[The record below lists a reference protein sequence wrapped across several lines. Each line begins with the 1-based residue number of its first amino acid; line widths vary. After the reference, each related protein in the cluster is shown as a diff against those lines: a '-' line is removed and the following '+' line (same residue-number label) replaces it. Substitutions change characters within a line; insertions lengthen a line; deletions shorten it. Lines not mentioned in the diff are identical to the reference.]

1 MEEYKYDVFISYS
14 RKDTKTADKI
24 CEALDRAGITYF
36 IDRQGVG
43 GGMEFPTVLSQAIR
57 ESKVFLFLASKNS
70 YESKFTQSEIVYAF
84 NKKQKQDIIPY
95 IIDGSTLPEELAFT
109 FSAINWRD
117 VKHHPIDT
125 VLVNDIRESVGKKEI
140 SPETFQPAPKPKF
153 SGKMLAQIVFCIS
166 AVYFLFI
173 IISKI
178 ASASYLYSFTNIS
191 IVLLFIIFI
200 LLLIGFIRP
209 QSVDLDT
216 RKDVAKFYLSSF
228 FFFFIV
234 AGLVASEKNYAISED
249 YQEEIP
255 KTLVLYY
262 SQTGNTKAVA
272 DEIAQKLDADIE
284 EIVAVNPYDGDFQAT
299 IDRCKQEREQGILP
313 DIQPIE
319 ADLADY
325 DVIFLGYPVW
335 FGTYAPPVITFLNN
349 VDLSGKMIVP
359 FCTFGSGGLESSVK
373 DLTEKQPNAEI
384 LPGYGVR
391 AARME
396 AMPQEVDQFLK
407 ANGFL
412 EGEYTQ
418 LAGFPEQHPVSEEEA
433 AIFDAAVDGYPM
445 LHAKAT
451 SVAARTIPDGREY
464 LFTAVDLPREDKPDM
479 PPVGEMQVYVTVI
492 DGTAPVFTKVIR

>member
-1 MEEYKYDVFISYS
+1 MAAMILAVSCGQK
-14 RKDTKTADKI
+14 KA
-24 CEALDRAGITYF
+24 
-36 IDRQGVG
+36 Q
-43 GGMEFPTVLSQAIR
+43 
-57 ESKVFLFLASKNS
+57 KV
-70 YESKFTQSEIVYAF
+70 
-84 NKKQKQDIIPY
+84 
-95 IIDGSTLPEELAFT
+95 
-109 FSAINWRD
+109 
-117 VKHHPIDT
+117 
-125 VLVNDIRESVGKKEI
+125 
-140 SPETFQPAPKPKF
+140 
-153 SGKMLAQIVFCIS
+153 
-166 AVYFLFI
+166 
-173 IISKI
+173 
-178 ASASYLYSFTNIS
+178 
-191 IVLLFIIFI
+191 
-200 LLLIGFIRP
+200 
-209 QSVDLDT
+209 
-216 RKDVAKFYLSSF
+216 
-228 FFFFIV
+228 
-234 AGLVASEKNYAISED
+234 
-249 YQEEIP
+249 
-255 KTLVLYY
+255 LVLYY
-262 SQTGNTKAVA
+262 SQTDNTKLVA
-272 DEIAQKLDADIE
+272 EDIAGKLGADIE
-284 EIVAVNPYDGDFQAT
+284 RIEAVNPYDGDFQAT
-299 IDRCKQEREQGILP
+299 IERCMQEREQGTIP
-313 DIQPIE
+313 DIQPVK
-319 ADLADY
+319 ADLANY
-325 DVIFLGYPVW
+325 DVIFIGYPVW

-349 VDLSGKMIVP
+349 VDLSGKKIVP